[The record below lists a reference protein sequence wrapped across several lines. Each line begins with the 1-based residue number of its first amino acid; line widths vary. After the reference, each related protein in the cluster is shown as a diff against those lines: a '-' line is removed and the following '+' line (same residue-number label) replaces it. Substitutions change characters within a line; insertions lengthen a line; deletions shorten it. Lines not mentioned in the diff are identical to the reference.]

1 MKFVFEGLLPE
12 DRPQSSIQPTQPIIT
27 RAPKKSRVQL
37 RMINANVPLFH
48 AL

>member
-1 MKFVFEGLLPE
+1 MKVVFEGLLPE
-12 DRPQSSIQPTQPIIT
+12 DRPQSSVQNSQVTGS

-37 RMINANVPLFH
+37 RMIGANLPLFH